1 MPVDLTELLESVPAP
16 PMHVDA
22 DAVLTRGRRRRLRRR
37 LGGAAAVLGAAALI
51 VPVADALRVDGSPP
65 AVPAVPAAPAPQ
77 DCLFPGQGARSWW
90 SNTAGSGRMTG
101 TPWLD
106 SGAPDGDRTVRV
118 QVNTDTCHGL
128 AVAVSNGTEGGVTTA
143 DLAGPPQHA
152 FWVFEAF
159 GGGINKFGN
168 AMPVK
173 PTAVVLLPQGQQVCG
188 ISSVSPVPTK
198 GRPPALSEERTTAA
212 GHQWQATIATI
223 ADIDNPQS
231 SAVLKIC
238 EGDRVVEP
246 TLRPLNVIPAPAA
259 TPSD

>member
-143 DLAGPPQHA
+143 DLAGPSATRLLGLRGLRWRHQQVRQRDA
-152 FWVFEAF
+152 REAH
-159 GGGINKFGN
+159 GGGP
-168 AMPVK
+168 AP
-173 PTAVVLLPQGQQVCG
+173 PRTAGLRHRQRLP
-188 ISSVSPVPTK
+188 SPDEGAAPSPQR
-198 GRPPALSEERTTAA
+198 GEDDRSRPPVA
-212 GHQWQATIATI
+212 GHHRDHRRHRQ
-223 ADIDNPQS
+223 
-231 SAVLKIC
+231 
-238 EGDRVVEP
+238 P
-246 TLRPLNVIPAPAA
+246 TEQRRPEDLRR
-259 TPSD
+259 